1 MTRTAANPQAPNPLL
16 DLLRQTCSLL
26 GLMLLGL
33 VAVPASAGQ
42 IVLNQ
47 HTDLEGLYDP
57 AEGWM
62 PVAEGV
68 WERQT
73 PDGRFER
80 FARGAAGL
88 RAMAAELRTE
98 LLGLLDTYLQDPT
111 VERSQLIHSR
121 LELLHELEEGIL
133 RAESAPASSTG
144 ACQRTFSFGADAQP
158 DFCTNQAA
166 ANASY
171 STDNP
176 AACPEQCTVVAEA
189 EVTRDTCQFG
199 EKTDRETCQ
208 LTGTNV
214 GCQASAELSDPP
226 RLLCRSRAF
235 ASIYC
240 PDLGLFQSQ
249 EDTSNQCNDVP
260 GPIACITCRLE

>member
-1 MTRTAANPQAPNPLL
+1 MTRTATNPQAPNPLV
-16 DLLRQTCSLL
+16 DLLRWTCSLL

-33 VAVPASAGQ
+33 AVPASAGQ

-47 HTDLEGLYDP
+47 DTGLEGLHDP
-57 AEGWM
+57 AEGWL

-73 PDGRFER
+73 EDGRFER

-111 VERSQLIHSR
+111 VEHSQVIHSR
-121 LELLHELEEGIL
+121 LKLLRRLEEGIL
-133 RAESAPASSTG
+133 RAESAAASSTG
-144 ACQRTFSFGADAQP
+144 ACQRSFSFGANAQP
-158 DFCTNQAA
+158 NLCTNQAT

-226 RLLCRSRAF
+226 RVLCRSRAF

-240 PDLGLFQSQ
+240 PGLGLFQSQ
-249 EDTSNQCNDVP
+249 EDTSNQCKEDS
-260 GPIACITCRLE
+260 GPIACFTCRLE